1 MRDRYGMT
9 QVVFNPPD
17 TSQPIIDESK
27 TLRAEYVIQVTGK
40 VTERP
45 TGMSNAK
52 LSTGEVELR
61 VTGFKLLN
69 KSLTP
74 PVSPNANAQDMP
86 NEELRL
92 EHRYLDLRRPVM
104 HQSLLLSDRSIK
116 SMRDCF
122 AGLNFIDV
130 ETPILGRS
138 TPEGARDYLVPS
150 RVRRGSLFA
159 LPQSPQLYRHILMLS
174 GYDRCVQVARCFR
187 DEDLR
192 ADRQPEFTQL
202 DLEMSFIEAD
212 DVMGV
217 IDGLVQKA

>member
-1 MRDRYGMT
+1 MLRTHTCGELRREHIGKEATLCGWVDSYRDHGGGLFVDLRDRYGMT

-45 TGMSNAK
+45 TGMTNTK
-52 LSTGEVELR
+52 LATGEVELR

-74 PVSPNANAQDMP
+74 PVSPNANAQDLP

-104 HQSLLLSDRSIK
+104 QQTLLLRDRIIK
-116 SMRDCF
+116 SMRDYF
-122 AGLNFIDV
+122 A
-130 ETPILGRS
+130 
-138 TPEGARDYLVPS
+138 A
-150 RVRRGSLFA
+150 
-159 LPQSPQLYRHILMLS
+159 H
-174 GYDRCVQVARCFR
+174 
-187 DEDLR
+187 
-192 ADRQPEFTQL
+192 
-202 DLEMSFIEAD
+202 
-212 DVMGV
+212 
-217 IDGLVQKA
+217 